1 MITIE
6 KNPETKSAVSAI
18 MQSMFDQR
26 NYLADILE
34 YLEKQLTPGMERQVE
49 GILKKYGMHG
59 GSLALDERILTD
71 NPYFRNISFDKVDFP
86 TVKYSKDVIPKRTLM
101 NTDFNRQLG
110 KYLFHYHPV
119 GYFNIDLAM
128 PSLKEGNITWMSP
141 APSEIISMAEG
152 IEKGS
157 GKCLTM
163 GLGIGFLP
171 YMWLLKDEVES
182 VTVIEHNKDV
192 IDLFNRVIRPQFNTG
207 KNLEIIHGDAFEYFN
222 EEYLRGFDYAYID
235 FWESNEDGLD
245 DYIRLMEK
253 NVDLPHVD
261 YWIEG
266 SILSLVKQI
275 VALYLITLYQG
286 RSITDFIASLDDDNR
301 RLARKANKFF
311 KRRTD
316 AISTEEGL
324 LHLIHDRNVL
334 RDMLSVPVSM

>member
-1 MITIE
+1 M
-6 KNPETKSAVSAI
+6 P
-18 MQSMFDQR
+18 
-26 NYLADILE
+26 
-34 YLEKQLTPGMERQVE
+34 
-49 GILKKYGMHG
+49 G
-59 GSLALDERILTD
+59 GSLELDERILTD
-71 NPYFRNISFDKVDFP
+71 NPYYRNISLDKVDSP
-86 TVKYSKDVIPKRTLM
+86 TVKYSRDIIPKRTLM

-119 GYFNIDLAM
+119 GYFNIDLEM

-141 APSEIISMAEG
+141 APSEIISMGEG
-152 IEKGS
+152 IENGT

-163 GLGIGFLP
+163 GLGIGLLP

-192 IDLFNRVIRPQFNTG
+192 IDLFNKVIRPQFNTG
-207 KNLEIIHGDAFEYFN
+207 KSLEIIHGDAFEYFN
-222 EEYLRGFDYAYID
+222 EDFLRGFDYAYID

-253 NVDLPHVD
+253 KVDLQHID
-261 YWIEG
+261 YWIEE

-286 RSITDFIASLDDDNR
+286 RSITDFITSLDDDNR

-316 AISTEEGL
+316 VISTEEEL
-324 LHLIHDRNVL
+324 LHLIHDRSVL
-334 RDMLSVPVSM
+334 RDLLSVPVSM